1 MKRTQQYLG
10 RFAIKKARRAEEK
23 QAAKKKIND
32 VVGAAQETIFSATTV
47 FPFTVFPDTIS
58 ITRTKLSITRRSF
71 FKLSDVVSIN
81 IKDILNIVPHVGPF
95 FGSLEIHTKFF
106 DPGKPY
112 TVNYLWRQDTLKIDH
127 IMHGYSI
134 ALEKKIDT
142 DALSC
147 KELAQMLTKL
157 GDEATKA

>member
-10 RFAIKKARRAEEK
+10 RFAIKKARRTDDKK
-23 QAAKKKIND
+23 QAAKREINEI
-32 VVGAAQETIFSATTV
+32 VGAAQETIFSASTV

-71 FKLSDVVSIN
+71 FKVSDVVSIN
-81 IKDILNIVPHVGPF
+81 IEDILNIIPHLGPF

-112 TVNYLWRQDTLKIDH
+112 TVNYLWRQDTLKINH

-134 ALEKKIDT
+134 ALEKNIDT

-147 KELAQMLTKL
+147 KELAHMLNKL
-157 GDEATKA
+157 GEKAA

>member
-1 MKRTQQYLG
+1 MKQTLHDLG
-10 RFAIKKARRAEEK
+10 RFAIKKARRTDEK
-23 QAAKKKIND
+23 QAAKNEINK
-32 VVGAAQETIFSATTV
+32 VVGLAQETIFSATTV
-47 FPFTVFPDTIS
+47 FPFTIFPDTIS
-58 ITRTKLSITRRSF
+58 ISRTKLTITRRSF
-71 FKLSDVVSIN
+71 FKLSDMVSIN
-81 IKDILNIVPHVGPF
+81 IEDILNIVPHTGPF

-127 IMHGYSI
+127 IMHGYRI

-147 KELAQMLTKL
+147 KELANMLSEL
-157 GDEATKA
+157 GEKAA